1 MVLVK
6 NWPFFHFF
14 KGIIFQKNA
23 FYGILERKN
32 VFLGY
37 KKKKLK
43 KWKNYEFSK
52 GCSWFL
58 SKIGNFFHYFV
69 LGKIGLEN
77 VFHDILKSK
86 NACLG
91 YKNKYLKKLKK

>member
-14 KGIIFQKNA
+14 KGNIFQKNA

-43 KWKNYEFSK
+43 KSKNHEFSK
-52 GCSWFL
+52 GSSWFL
-58 SKIGNFFHYFV
+58 SKIGNFFYYFV

-91 YKNKYLKKLKK
+91 YKNK